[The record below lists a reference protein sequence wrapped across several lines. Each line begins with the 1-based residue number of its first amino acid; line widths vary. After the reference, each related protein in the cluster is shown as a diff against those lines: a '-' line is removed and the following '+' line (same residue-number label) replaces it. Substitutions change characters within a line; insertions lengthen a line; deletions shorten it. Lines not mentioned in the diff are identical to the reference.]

1 MANTA
6 QWVTCS
12 ANDAWLELMRFL
24 AMHPATYRTRL
35 KNGGSGARF
44 RAELTVEGHVRV
56 TLQKGQQ
63 HVLPER
69 DFADLYALYFRRE
82 QGEAVT
88 ARAKAVSHYSM
99 YFWGVSK
106 RSLPGGKKGTVSRKC
121 TARGKK
127 EWITPHMQKGGRKFP
142 AAFI

>member
-1 MANTA
+1 
-6 QWVTCS
+6 
-12 ANDAWLELMRFL
+12 
-24 AMHPATYRTRL
+24 MHPATYRTRL

-44 RAELTVEGHVRV
+44 RAELTEEGHVRV

-69 DFADLYALYFRRE
+69 DFADLSALYFRRE

-99 YFWGVSK
+99 YFGGDLLVPCTKGRSWGW
-106 RSLPGGKKGTVSRKC
+106 KGTVSREC
-121 TARGKK
+121 TSGGKK

-142 AAFI
+142 AAFT

>member
-1 MANTA
+1 
-6 QWVTCS
+6 
-12 ANDAWLELMRFL
+12 
-24 AMHPATYRTRL
+24 MHPATYRTRL

-44 RAELTVEGHVRV
+44 RAELTEVGHVRV

-69 DFADLYALYFRRE
+69 DFADLSTLYFRRE

-99 YFWGVSK
+99 YFWGVSTGALYERSFPGVEERNCKPGVYVWREKGMDHTTHAK
-106 RSLPGGKKGTVSRKC
+106 RRSEVS
-121 TARGKK
+121 
-127 EWITPHMQKGGRKFP
+127 GRLYLASP
-142 AAFI
+142 LVTRDYS